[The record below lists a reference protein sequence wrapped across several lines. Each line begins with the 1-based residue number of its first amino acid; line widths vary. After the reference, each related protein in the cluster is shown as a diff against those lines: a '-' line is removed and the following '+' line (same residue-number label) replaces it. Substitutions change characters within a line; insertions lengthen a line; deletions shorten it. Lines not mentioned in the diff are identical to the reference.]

1 MFHGF
6 KVNYDLSDYKQST
19 SECHHVVKMSLGSSS
34 GRQLTCDKFPEVRHF
49 KKDLQ
54 YNEEMDF
61 DEMEPINKNE

>member
-1 MFHGF
+1 
-6 KVNYDLSDYKQST
+6 
-19 SECHHVVKMSLGSSS
+19 MSLGSSS

-61 DEMEPINKNE
+61 DEMEQINKNEYRNLNTKHATGAFGNL